1 MTVATN
7 EVNLTKKN
15 RQRRVV
21 TPPTPFEQARDEL
34 FQQIMRCE
42 VIGAAPDHQGEW
54 FTETMAYF
62 AGRYPEL
69 KPADVNDL
77 RQLGERFVQPPKAA
91 AVSEDA
97 SAAEPVAQTP
107 EAAAIDALVGDEIGT
122 DTEMETEIESEHS
135 TETSDVEDAETVPA

>member
-1 MTVATN
+1 M
-7 EVNLTKKN
+7 TKKN

-42 VIGAAPDHQGEW
+42 VIGAAPEHQAEW

-62 AGRYPEL
+62 SERYPEL

-91 AVSEDA
+91 AVTEEAPAVAPVVED
-97 SAAEPVAQTP
+97 TD
-107 EAAAIDALVGDEIGT
+107 AAAIDALVGE
-122 DTEMETEIESEHS
+122 EVSAESA
-135 TETSDVEDAETVPA
+135 DVEENETETVPA

>member
-1 MTVATN
+1 M
-7 EVNLTKKN
+7 TKKN

-62 AGRYPEL
+62 AERYPEL

-77 RQLGERFVQPPKAA
+77 RKLGERFVQPPKAA
-91 AVSEDA
+91 VVTEDA
-97 SAAEPVAQTP
+97 PAVEPEASTP
-107 EAAAIDALVGDEIGT
+107 EAAAIDALVGDDIGIE
-122 DTEMETEIESEHS
+122 DSTENSIESA
-135 TETSDVEDAETVPA
+135 DVEEAETVPA

>member
-1 MTVATN
+1 M
-7 EVNLTKKN
+7 TKKN

-42 VIGAAPDHQGEW
+42 VIGAAPEHQVEW

-62 AGRYPEL
+62 AERYPEL

-77 RQLGERFVQPPKAA
+77 RKLGERFVQPPKAA
-91 AVSEDA
+91 VVE
-97 SAAEPVAQTP
+97 
-107 EAAAIDALVGDEIGT
+107 EAAIVETTPATDDTIDSAGDGRHGSRDGIRRRGRR
-122 DTEMETEIESEHS
+122 
-135 TETSDVEDAETVPA
+135 

>member
-1 MTVATN
+1 M
-7 EVNLTKKN
+7 TKKN

-42 VIGAAPDHQGEW
+42 VIGASSEHQTEW
-54 FTETMAYF
+54 FAETMAYF

-91 AVSEDA
+91 AVTEDTA
-97 SAAEPVAQTP
+97 PAESAVLAEVTDETSATP
-107 EAAAIDALVGDEIGT
+107 ESAAIDALVGNDTGT
-122 DTEMETEIESEHS
+122 DAGTD
-135 TETSDVEDAETVPA
+135 TSDVEETETVAA

>member
-1 MTVATN
+1 M
-7 EVNLTKKN
+7 TKKN

-77 RQLGERFVQPPKAA
+77 RKLGERFIQPPKAA
-91 AVSEDA
+91 VVTEDA
-97 SAAEPVAQTP
+97 PAVEAETVTP
-107 EAAAIDALVGDEIGT
+107 EAAAIDALVGDATG
-122 DTEMETEIESEHS
+122 IENSNES
-135 TETSDVEDAETVPA
+135 ADVEEAETVPA

>member
-1 MTVATN
+1 
-7 EVNLTKKN
+7 LTKKN

-54 FTETMAYF
+54 FAETMAYF

-77 RQLGERFVQPPKAA
+77 RKLGERFVQPPKAA
-91 AVSEDA
+91 AVVEDA
-97 SAAEPVAQTP
+97 PAPAPV
-107 EAAAIDALVGDEIGT
+107 EATADDVAIDALVGEDVSVDSI
-122 DTEMETEIESEHS
+122 SELS
-135 TETSDVEDAETVPA
+135 TETADVEEAETVPA

>member
-1 MTVATN
+1 MITAATN

-42 VIGAAPDHQGEW
+42 VIGAAPEHQAEW

-62 AGRYPEL
+62 SERYPEL

-91 AVSEDA
+91 VVTEDA
-97 SAAEPVAQTP
+97 PAATSEESTP
-107 EAAAIDALVGDEIGT
+107 EAAAIDALVGEEIGT
-122 DTEMETEIESEHS
+122 
-135 TETSDVEDAETVPA
+135 ETSTDSADVEETETVPA

>member
-1 MTVATN
+1 M
-7 EVNLTKKN
+7 TKKN

-42 VIGAAPDHQGEW
+42 VIGASPEHQGEW
-54 FTETMAYF
+54 FAETMAYF
-62 AGRYPEL
+62 AQRYPEL

-91 AVSEDA
+91 AVVEEA
-97 SAAEPVAQTP
+97 KIAEPVDVTP
-107 EAAAIDALVGDEIGT
+107 VVVVTDALDGEDVSADGS
-122 DTEMETEIESEHS
+122 MEQN
-135 TETSDVEDAETVPA
+135 TETADVEEAETVPA

>member
-1 MTVATN
+1 M
-7 EVNLTKKN
+7 TKKN

-42 VIGAAPDHQGEW
+42 VIGASPDHQGEW
-54 FTETMAYF
+54 FAETMAYF
-62 AGRYPEL
+62 AQRYPEL

-91 AVSEDA
+91 AVVEETKT
-97 SAAEPVAQTP
+97 AEPV
-107 EAAAIDALVGDEIGT
+107 DASPVVVVT
-122 DTEMETEIESEHS
+122 DTLDGEDVSADGDTEQN
-135 TETSDVEDAETVPA
+135 TETADVEEAETVPA

>member
-1 MTVATN
+1 M
-7 EVNLTKKN
+7 TKKN

-42 VIGAAPDHQGEW
+42 VIGASPDHQGEW
-54 FTETMAYF
+54 FAETMAYF
-62 AGRYPEL
+62 AQRYPEL

-91 AVSEDA
+91 AVVEEAKTAGPVDA
-97 SAAEPVAQTP
+97 TPVIVVT
-107 EAAAIDALVGDEIGT
+107 DALDGEDVSADES
-122 DTEMETEIESEHS
+122 TEQS
-135 TETSDVEDAETVPA
+135 TETADVEEAETVPA

>member
-1 MTVATN
+1 M
-7 EVNLTKKN
+7 
-15 RQRRVV
+15 

-42 VIGAAPDHQGEW
+42 VIGAAPEHQVEW

-62 AGRYPEL
+62 AERYPEL

-91 AVSEDA
+91 AVVEEATPVVVTTTAEASPESE
-97 SAAEPVAQTP
+97 
-107 EAAAIDALVGDEIGT
+107 AIDALVGN
-122 DTEMETEIESEHS
+122 ETG
-135 TETSDVEDAETVPA
+135 TETTTESADVEDAETVPA

>member
-1 MTVATN
+1 
-7 EVNLTKKN
+7 VNLTKKN

-42 VIGAAPDHQGEW
+42 VIGATPDHQGEW
-54 FTETMAYF
+54 FSETMAYF

-69 KPADVNDL
+69 KPADVNEL

-91 AVSEDA
+91 AVIEDA
-97 SAAEPVAQTP
+97 PADTLVVETTD
-107 EAAAIDALVGDEIGT
+107 AAAIDALVGEEIGV
-122 DTEMETEIESEHS
+122 ENSAEIESEMA
-135 TETSDVEDAETVPA
+135 DVEETETVPA

>member
-1 MTVATN
+1 MTAATN

-42 VIGAAPDHQGEW
+42 VIGASPEHQTEW
-54 FTETMAYF
+54 FAETMAYF

-91 AVSEDA
+91 AVTEDTA
-97 SAAEPVAQTP
+97 PAAPAVAVADAAAETPVS
-107 EAAAIDALVGDEIGT
+107 AAIDALVGDETGT
-122 DTEMETEIESEHS
+122 DVSS
-135 TETSDVEDAETVPA
+135 DTSDVEDTETVAA

>member
-1 MTVATN
+1 M
-7 EVNLTKKN
+7 TKKN

-42 VIGAAPDHQGEW
+42 VIGAEPDHQGEW

-77 RQLGERFVQPPKAA
+77 RKLGERFVQPPKA
-91 AVSEDA
+91 VVVTEEIP
-97 SAAEPVAQTP
+97 AAEPESATP
-107 EAAAIDALVGDEIGT
+107 ESAAINALVGDEIAN
-122 DTEMETEIESEHS
+122 EVAEESA
-135 TETSDVEDAETVPA
+135 DVEEAETVPA